1 MYTIIDSLLP
11 QFPISINSACSCLN
25 ISRSQY
31 YDWKIRND
39 SFNQSDPFEI
49 QIKDKIHQIAIEF
62 PTLILFSIGLLVLVV
77 YVSRKRF

>member
-1 MYTIIDSLLP
+1 MYTIIDSLLT

-39 SFNQSDPFEI
+39 SLNQSDPFEI
-49 QIKDKIHQIAIEF
+49 QIKGNNYKYNDYIHNGNE
-62 PTLILFSIGLLVLVV
+62 IL
-77 YVSRKRF
+77 